1 MHETDVL
8 TIPASQILPGD
19 VFWEKG
25 QYFAV
30 KRIEPLTQFLI
41 RIHGNVMSFECSL
54 VVDSR
59 LLFQA
64 VMRDV
69 VTEPTVTETN
79 YLLCMMCLKHIAP
92 AEYDQHV
99 KDSHRD

>member
-8 TIPASQILPGD
+8 TIPAGMIKPND
-19 VFWEKG
+19 VFWERG

-41 RIHGNVMSFECSL
+41 RIHGNVMSFECSI

-59 LLFQA
+59 LIFKA
-64 VMRDV
+64 VMRD
-69 VTEPTVTETN
+69 TN
-79 YLLCMMCLKHIAP
+79 K
-92 AEYDQHV
+92 
-99 KDSHRD
+99 